1 MTHKQIKHLAKE
13 IAGQFHESETQISEE
28 GAIESYDPV
37 VHGFDKR
44 RFDKA
49 VEERQ
54 KRSLRFR
61 RAFPKVK
68 DYILGHQHMPD
79 GSIQYVKP
87 GWLHHV
93 DRARQMLVL
102 MLGQPDAR
110 VSPHMKEEIYEAI
123 LADHELSTD
132 PKIATSNISQR
143 LN

>member
-1 MTHKQIKHLAKE
+1 MHRQIKSLAKE
-13 IAGQFHESETQISEE
+13 IAGQFHESETQISEK
-28 GAIESYDPV
+28 GGIESYDPMA
-37 VHGFDKR
+37 HGFDKR
-44 RFDKA
+44 RFDQ
-49 VEERQ
+49 VVQDRT

-79 GSIQYVKP
+79 GSVEYVKP

-110 VSPHMKEEIYEAI
+110 VSPHMKEEIYAAI
-123 LADHELSTD
+123 LSDHELSTD
-132 PKIATSNISQR
+132 HKIATNNISQR
-143 LN
+143 MN